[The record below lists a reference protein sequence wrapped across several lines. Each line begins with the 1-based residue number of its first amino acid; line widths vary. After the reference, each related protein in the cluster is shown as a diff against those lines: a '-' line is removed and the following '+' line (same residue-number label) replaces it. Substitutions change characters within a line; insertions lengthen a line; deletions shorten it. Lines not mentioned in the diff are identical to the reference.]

1 MTSNGASDPLLPGG
15 DVEANQQEHTEGD
28 GHEDEHIHY
37 SQRANW
43 LRAAVLGANDGL
55 VSVASI
61 MLGVGAASTDQHTL
75 LLSGLSALV
84 AGAMSMAAG
93 EYISV
98 ASQKDTEEADV
109 EKERRQQEKGPEARE
124 HELEELAQIYV
135 GRGCPY
141 SLAREVAETLS
152 RTKESA
158 VEAHARDELGID
170 LEDLANPMQAALA
183 SLLAFTVGGI
193 VPLIGGFF
201 ISDPR
206 IRLATV
212 SALATVALLTFGA
225 TGAWLGGAK
234 RVRAALRVL
243 LGGWLAMGITFGV
256 GYLFGENPGR

>member
-1 MTSNGASDPLLPGG
+1 MPSNGASEALLPNR
-15 DVEANQQEHTEGD
+15 DVEANQGEHYDGD
-28 GHEDEHIHY
+28 AHE
-37 SQRANW
+37 

-109 EKERRQQEKGPEARE
+109 EKEREQQEGSAETRE
-124 HELEELAQIYV
+124 HELEELTQIYV
-135 GRGCPY
+135 ARGLEY
-141 SLAREVAETLS
+141 NLAREVAVALS

-170 LEDLANPMQAALA
+170 LDDLANPFQAAAA
-183 SLLAFTVGGI
+183 SLLAFSIGGV
-193 VPLIGGFF
+193 VPLVGAIF
-201 ISDPR
+201 ITDPR

-212 SALATVALLTFGA
+212 LEQRVSDAECLQVLATFALLTFGA

-243 LGGWLAMGITFGV
+243 IGGWLAMGITFGV
-256 GYLFGENPGR
+256 GFLFGENPGR